1 MHVPADCTLLR
12 TYMFASLRASIVIR
26 NKPVVVSLA
35 LAYDGSRGEFGKG
48 EKDGQMKAIDNIW
61 KKRVHVTLF

>member
-1 MHVPADCTLLR
+1 
-12 TYMFASLRASIVIR
+12 MFASLRASIVIR